1 MINGKDAWV
10 EEFALHHIGGGAVE
24 NTYSD
29 YTAILKG
36 DEEQVFLRKLFLKPF
51 SQMAAT
57 AEFAHPVG
65 LEYNVLYNLSKEAQA
80 GRDLVECSVDIAKHL
95 VAVSRHYNIKGG
107 DLYVARLNNVG
118 FGDERY
124 AALGIYKFEEKEVF
138 IQSKTEAGKV
148 SMWLNRGVG
157 GLRPNKACL
166 IVFTQEAPT
175 VFVLDDNDNT
185 DYWQKDFVGHRAKRD
200 HVNST
205 SGVLEL
211 TKSFITEHLPQE
223 FETPRADQID
233 LLNRSVQYFKD
244 NAEFDRTTFVEQV
257 FEEQGMIEAFDRFGK
272 GYKESNDV
280 AFDDN
285 FAISSHAVKRQA
297 RVFKSVLKLDK
308 NFHIYIHGDRSRIEQ
323 GVDERTGRK
332 FYKIYY
338 DQEA

>member
-10 EEFALHHIGGGAVE
+10 EEFALHHIAGGALD

-29 YTAILKG
+29 YTAVLKG
-36 DEEQVFLRKLFLKPF
+36 DEEQAFLRKLFLKPF
-51 SQMAAT
+51 AQMAAT
-57 AEFAHPVG
+57 SEFTHAVG
-65 LEYNVLYNLSKEAQA
+65 LEYNVLYNLCTELQNGKA
-80 GRDLVECSVDIAKHL
+80 LLECSVDITKHL

-118 FGDERY
+118 IGDEHY

-138 IQSKTEAGKV
+138 IQSKTEEGKV

-157 GLRPNKACL
+157 SLKPNKACL
-166 IVFTQEAPT
+166 VVFTSDAPT

-185 DYWQKDFVGHRAKRD
+185 DYWQKDFIGHRPKRD

-205 SGVLEL
+205 NSALEL
-211 TKSFITEHLPQE
+211 TKSFITEHLPQQ
-223 FETPRADQID
+223 FEIPRADQID

-244 NAEFDRTTFVEQV
+244 NAEFDRSTFVEQV
-257 FEEQGMIEAFDRFGK
+257 FEEEGMKEAFDRFGRS
-272 GYKESNDV
+272 YKETNDV

-308 NFHIYIHGDRSRIEQ
+308 NFHIYIHGDRSQIEQ

-332 FYKIYY
+332 FYKIFY
-338 DQEA
+338 DQET